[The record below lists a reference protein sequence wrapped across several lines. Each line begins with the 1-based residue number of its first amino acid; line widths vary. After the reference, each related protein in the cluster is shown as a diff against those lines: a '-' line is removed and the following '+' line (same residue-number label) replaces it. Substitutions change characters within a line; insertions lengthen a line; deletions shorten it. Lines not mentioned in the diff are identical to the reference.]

1 MNRVGA
7 AGHPGGVST
16 ARRRTAWHAGERA
29 AWEAYRRRGYRLVA
43 RNWRCPLGEIDLVL
57 SRDDVV
63 VVCEVKTRT
72 SAAMGPPH
80 EAVNPAKQHKVR
92 TVAEAFLAARGLRES
107 RCRLDV
113 ASVRLLDDG
122 RAEVRV
128 FEDAF

>member
-1 MNRVGA
+1 MLA
-7 AGHPGGVST
+7 GVST
-16 ARRRTAWHAGERA
+16 ARRHRVWHTGEKA
-29 AWEAYRRRGYRLVA
+29 AWEAYRRRGYRLLA
-43 RNWRCPLGEIDLVL
+43 RNWRCPLGEIDLVV

-63 VVCEVKTRT
+63 VVCEVKART

-80 EAVNPAKQHKVR
+80 EAVHAAKQHKVR
-92 TVAEAFLAARGLRES
+92 VLAEAFLASRGLREA

-113 ASVRLLDDG
+113 ASVVILPDG